1 MRVSSSLFAQRNQIV
16 GMAASAITLAKNGAV
31 LIACRVTP
39 NASTSSLAYS
49 DAEVEIRTTAQPR
62 DGAANEDVIKQLAK
76 ALGVPKSSCA
86 IVGGGK
92 DRDKT
97 VAVAGGLSV
106 EAVAAKLASVT
117 ASS

>member
-1 MRVSSSLFAQRNQIV
+1 MRAASALLAQRNQI
-16 GMAASAITLAKNGAV
+16 GMAASTVTLAKNGAV

-39 NASTSSLAYS
+39 NASASSLAYS
-49 DAEVEIRTTAQPR
+49 GAGVEIRTTGQPR

-76 ALGVPKSSCA
+76 ALGVPKSSCT

-97 VAVAGGLSV
+97 VAVGGGLTV
-106 EAVAAKLASVT
+106 EAVAAKLAT
-117 ASS
+117 LASR